1 MIINNQ
7 KAEQKYF
14 ITNNGVKIPLT
25 KNWKQV
31 DKQTLLNE
39 EDGSV
44 FIFCRMTFKTKII
57 TDNIRVY
64 GLIKSIEKYGGFFIS
79 QEHAA
84 MEGGKVVF
92 RNSNNIIS
100 LDKSIIRKLME
111 YNLKNRNNVETLLSY
126 NTGSKRI
133 SVITPLKMLYD
144 YIRYNKSILKRLKN
158 PMVELSFE
166 CEPVKLGENETVNT
180 GIRGVLVIK

>member
-1 MIINNQ
+1 MTNN
-7 KAEQKYF
+7 QKYF
-14 ITNNGVKIPLT
+14 ITSDGVKIPIT
-25 KNWKQV
+25 KNWVQV
-31 DKQTLLNE
+31 DSNSMKNKI
-39 EDGSV
+39 DNSI

-64 GLIKSIEKYGGFFIS
+64 DLIKSIEKYGGFFIS

-166 CEPVKLGENETVNT
+166 CEPVKLNENETVNT